1 MAWYCLFCK
10 GGQEQNVMRM
20 LEERGARPLAP
31 LAVRVRTGA
40 KAREKTR
47 QRLLPGYV
55 FFEQADAPD
64 WPGIIR
70 YSAVLRVLHYQDET
84 PELRGK
90 DLEFVRWL
98 RANEGLIDVSEVVK
112 VGTKI
117 AFVSGPLV
125 GMEGQVLK
133 VNKGRRQVQVAVGG
147 EGNLFRAMWCSIEY
161 IQDKNELQP

>member
-1 MAWYCLFCK
+1 
-10 GGQEQNVMRM
+10 M
-20 LEERGARPLAP
+20 LEEQGARPLAP
-31 LAVRVRTGA
+31 IAVHMRPGQQGMERV
-40 KAREKTR
+40 R

-84 PELRGK
+84 PELRDA
-90 DLEFVRWL
+90 DLAFVRWL
-98 RANEGLIDVSEVVK
+98 KVHEGLIDVSEVVK
-112 VGTKI
+112 AGTKI

-133 VNKGRRQVQVAVGG
+133 VNKGRRQVQIAVGD
-147 EGNLFRAMWCSIEY
+147 EGNLFHAIWCSIEY
-161 IQDKNELQP
+161 VQEKKEGESAAQ